1 MSTSSD
7 HVRLLETE
15 RDLLL
20 EKLGRIDLQLAEG
33 AWTGSMGGHDPD
45 FLKLKGGLRR
55 FWIEK
60 AAKDPHPFTYC
71 VRHLRKHV
79 ANPERL
85 CAWLKD
91 QALGTT
97 KWRKG
102 NKKIGEAAA
111 SQWEPSTQELREALM
126 AYEEAA
132 REAGIWE
139 DEGGSAGAD
148 GTQGDEGREAGDT
161 PPAGGDGSAEG
172 SEAGSAGATA
182 PPEHTHVV
190 SDVDGFTPQP

>member
-1 MSTSSD
+1 MSESAHD
-7 HVRLLETE
+7 KFLRLKSEEKELLMEKISKISLE
-15 RDLLL
+15 LS
-20 EKLGRIDLQLAEG
+20 EG

-45 FLKLKGGLRR
+45 FLKLRGGLKQ

-97 KWRKG
+97 KWR
-102 NKKIGEAAA
+102 NKNVSESAAW
-111 SQWEPSTQELREALM
+111 QPTNEELKSALM
-126 AYEEAA
+126 AYKEAA
-132 REAGIWE
+132 AELGLIKESKEEKVEEKEPQANK
-139 DEGGSAGAD
+139 GGSGEHAQED
-148 GTQGDEGREAGDT
+148 SKNSNTK
-161 PPAGGDGSAEG
+161 G
-172 SEAGSAGATA
+172 SEEENSSSKNVSADRA
-182 PPEHTHVV
+182 E
-190 SDVDGFTPQP
+190 DKD